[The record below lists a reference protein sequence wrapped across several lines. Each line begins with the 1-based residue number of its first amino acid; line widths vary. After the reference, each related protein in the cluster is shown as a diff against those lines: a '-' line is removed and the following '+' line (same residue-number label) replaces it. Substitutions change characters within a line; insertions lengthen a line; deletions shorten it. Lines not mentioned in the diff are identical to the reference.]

1 MVFVLCGDQHLC
13 CLPVRVFAGAR
24 TTVSVGADLSPKK
37 LFAQPGF
44 DTTIKSLTRLHIGTI
59 FLDLGYSLLR
69 VCDPKI

>member
-1 MVFVLCGDQHLC
+1 VVISIFAAYLSG
-13 CLPVRVFAGAR
+13 CLLVPG

-44 DTTIKSLTRLHIGTI
+44 DTTIKLLTRLHIGTI